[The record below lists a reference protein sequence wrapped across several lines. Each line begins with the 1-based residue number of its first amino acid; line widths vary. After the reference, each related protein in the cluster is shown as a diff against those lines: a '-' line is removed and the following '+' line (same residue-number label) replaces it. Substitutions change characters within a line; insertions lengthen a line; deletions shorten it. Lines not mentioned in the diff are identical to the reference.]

1 MPELTPTDLSAV
13 VTTSSVLRWL
23 TVIEAQLTKS
33 AGRSDQFA
41 QLDRVTTPLASRP
54 ALAQAVLLAAA
65 DDPNIQIREWA
76 ICSQW
81 APAGT
86 FARLLTAEQPDMLTD
101 AYQRLAGDRLTPADM
116 SGMAWMLSV
125 RWVYGDEF
133 PAFLQSPA
141 GQTLATMAMEQL
153 RSGQYRAVNPGFQS
167 FVVRAIGQGH
177 RLDEWLAAA
186 ATSGYKLEDLG
197 FEAPGI
203 GSADIDP
210 LVAARA
216 LCGLETP
223 WDHIVTH
230 FGEYHF
236 GTPVVWPRDVLKV
249 FLAHHPHKEARLAV
263 LKLLEPGVD
272 PIDATS
278 EQAPL
283 APPARTI
290 GIRVR

>member
-1 MPELTPTDLSAV
+1 MSEPTPTDLSAV
-13 VTTSSVLRWL
+13 VTTSTVLRWL
-23 TVIEAQLTKS
+23 SAIEAQLTKT

-41 QLDRVTTPLASRP
+41 QLDHVTTPLSSRP

-76 ICSQW
+76 ICSRW
-81 APAGT
+81 APEGT
-86 FARLLTAEQPDMLTD
+86 FARSLTAAQPDMLTD
-101 AYQRLAGDRLTPADM
+101 AYQRLAAERLTPADM
-116 SGMAWMLSV
+116 SGMAWMLSA

-141 GQTLATMAMEQL
+141 GQTLATMAMERL
-153 RSGQYRAVNPGFQS
+153 RSGQYRTVSPGFQS

-186 ATSGYKLEDLG
+186 ATSGYKLEQLG

-203 GSADIDP
+203 GAASIDP

-223 WDHIVTH
+223 WDHIVKH

-263 LKLLEPGVD
+263 LKLLEPGVESV
-272 PIDATS
+272 DAAM

-283 APPARTI
+283 GTPVRTS
-290 GIRVR
+290 GARVR